1 MKHIYMLFA
10 VMISS
15 LGLNAMGPDVTKWQ
29 EICKDPEEKKQLVT
43 VYKDFCQK
51 RLKNDMGYIV
61 GSCTPFI
68 LKSVRNNP
76 ICGCLAGLFVGTRL
90 MLAGSHSVRNDAA
103 KQENLFYLHHDVLG
117 QLGNPH
123 VKENQVS
130 FKTVSYATTNNLDL
144 ELKHDTIHVDTIE
157 GIKKALSGNYR
168 SCPDYGEDGYNPF
181 TAPSLMIKVQLKS
194 MVQRIKDTIQ

>member
-1 MKHIYMLFA
+1 MKQIHIVFVVL
-10 VMISS
+10 ISFS
-15 LGLNAMGPDVTKWQ
+15 SLNAMVPDVTWQ
-29 EICKDPEEKKQLVT
+29 KICKDPQEKQQLIT

-51 RLKNDMGYIV
+51 RLKNDMGCIV

-90 MLAGSHSVRNDAA
+90 ILAGNHSVRNDAA
-103 KQENLFYLHHDVLG
+103 KQENLSYLNQDVLK

-130 FKTVSYATTNNLDL
+130 FKTVSYAKINNSDL
-144 ELKHDTIHVDTIE
+144 ELKHDTIHVDTIK
-157 GIKKALSGNYR
+157 GIKKALSGNYKT
-168 SCPDYGEDGYNPF
+168 CPDYGENGYNPF
-181 TAPSLMIKVQLKS
+181 AATSLMIKAQLKS

>member
-15 LGLNAMGPDVTKWQ
+15 LSLNAMVPDVTKWQ
-29 EICKDPEEKKQLVT
+29 KICKDPQEKQQLVT

-51 RLKNDMGYIV
+51 RLKNDMGCIV

-68 LKSVRNNP
+68 LKTVRNDP
-76 ICGCLAGLFVGTRL
+76 ICVGLVVFLVGTRL
-90 MLAGSHSVRNDAA
+90 MLAGSHSARNDVAQ
-103 KQENLFYLHHDVLG
+103 QEDLSYLNDDVLG
-117 QLGNPH
+117 QLGYPN

-130 FKTVSYATTNNLDL
+130 FKTVSYAKINNSDL
-144 ELKHDTIHVDTIE
+144 ELQHDTIHVDTII
-157 GIKKALSGNYR
+157 GIKKALSGNYK

-181 TAPSLMIKVQLKS
+181 AATSLMVKAQLKS
-194 MVQRIKDTIQ
+194 MVQQIKDSIQ